1 MSPDHGS
8 QTRTL
13 LSQAVGHPV
22 TRRSVLKGA
31 VAGGLTAASLG
42 SSSLTDRALAQ
53 TPEATRGG
61 GGTLRILYWQS
72 PTILNSHL
80 ANGTKD
86 IDASRVVLEPL
97 AEFDAE
103 ERMIL
108 ILAAEE
114 PTRENGLLAED
125 ASSVTW
131 RLKPGVKWHD
141 GEEFTAEDVKFTWEY
156 VTDPATAAITVGN
169 YQTISS
175 IDIVDDLTVKVNFE
189 KPEPAWFNA
198 FIGEGGMILP
208 EHVFRDYIGAAA
220 NDAPANLMMIGTGP
234 FKVSDFRP
242 GDVGLFEIN
251 TEYHEPGKPF
261 FDVVEL
267 KGGGD
272 ALSAARAVLQTG
284 EADWATGVATDPQ
297 ILTSF
302 EAEGNGK
309 LIIAPGGS
317 TTLFELNHADPTVE
331 HEGEFAHRDVPHPHF
346 GMVGENEL
354 KIRQAVALALPR
366 QAIVDQLYGPLAY
379 TTASTMAV
387 PRSAVPEDL
396 TWEYNLEK
404 AAALLDEAGAV
415 DSDGDGIR
423 EYNGRPLRWV
433 FQTLVDERSQRIQ
446 EIVKAAL
453 AELNIEVELKAI
465 DVAVYFG
472 ADRSNPDSNRH
483 FLADLQMYGNT
494 PEGLFPIAY
503 LMRYLSTDMAQM
515 DNLWSGS
522 NDTRYRNPEYDAL
535 WNEAAAETDIDR
547 ANELFKEMIR
557 IAVNDVAEIALLA
570 TNSVSASS
578 NSITGYDDPR
588 SVWRP
593 EFADI
598 ANWRRD

>member
-1 MSPDHGS
+1 MSPDPESHARALMARAAG
-8 QTRTL
+8 Q
-13 LSQAVGHPV
+13 PV
-22 TRRSVLKGA
+22 SRRGVLKGA
-31 VAGGLTAASLG
+31 LAGGLTAASLG
-42 SSSLTDRALAQ
+42 PAVSQTSAAQ
-53 TPEATRGG
+53 TPEAARGG

-86 IDASRVVLEPL
+86 IDASRIVLEPL
-97 AEFDAE
+97 AEFDADE
-103 ERMIL
+103 NMIL
-108 ILAAEE
+108 VLAAEE

-141 GEEFTAEDVKFTWEY
+141 GEDFTAEDVKFTWEY

-169 YQTISS
+169 YQTIES
-175 IDIVDDLTVKVNFE
+175 IDVVDDLTVKVNFTG
-189 KPEPAWFNA
+189 PEPAWFNA

-208 EHVFRDYIGAAA
+208 EHIFRDYIGAAA
-220 NDAPANLMMIGTGP
+220 SDAPANLMMVGTGP
-234 FKVSDFRP
+234 FKVTEFRP

-261 FDVVEL
+261 FDAVEV

-272 ALSAARAVLQTG
+272 ALSAARAVLQTE
-284 EADWATGVATDPQ
+284 EADWASTIAADPQ

-302 EAEGNGK
+302 EAEGRGK
-309 LIIAPGGS
+309 LVISPGGS

-366 QAIVDQLYGPLAY
+366 QLIVDQLYGPLAF
-379 TTASTMAV
+379 TTASTMQV
-387 PRSAVPEDL
+387 PTRAAPEDL
-396 TWEYNLEK
+396 TWEFNLEK

-415 DSDGDGIR
+415 DTDGDGIR
-423 EYNGRPLRWV
+423 EYNGRPLRWT

-446 EIVKAAL
+446 EIVKASL
-453 AELNIEVELKAI
+453 AELGIEVELKAI

-472 ADRSNPDSNRH
+472 SDRSNPDSNRH

-503 LMRYLSTDMAQM
+503 LKRYLSTDMAQM
-515 DNLWSGS
+515 ENQWSGS
-522 NDTRYRNPEYDAL
+522 NDTRYENPEFDAL
-535 WNEAAAETDIDR
+535 WEEATAETNIDR

-557 IAVNDVAEIALLA
+557 IAVNDVAEIPLLA
-570 TNSVSASS
+570 TNSVSAAS
-578 NSITGYDDPR
+578 NSLTGYDEPR

-598 ANWRRD
+598 ANWRRE